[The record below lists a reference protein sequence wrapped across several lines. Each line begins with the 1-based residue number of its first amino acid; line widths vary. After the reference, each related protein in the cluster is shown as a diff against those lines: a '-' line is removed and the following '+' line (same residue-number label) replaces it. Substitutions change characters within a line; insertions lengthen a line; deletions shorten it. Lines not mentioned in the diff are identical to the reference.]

1 MEHGEQEEGE
11 THKYKIQMQKD
22 SHMYFTNIDW
32 PQCYYHAEHLILD
45 TWHPYTLGT
54 AQVIINLVLT
64 IGDVIRTILSFSHGI
79 VNFIP
84 YSMFD
89 QFWIWP

>member
-1 MEHGEQEEGE
+1 
-11 THKYKIQMQKD
+11 
-22 SHMYFTNIDW
+22 MYFTNIDW

-64 IGDVIRTILSFSHGI
+64 ILVMSYARFLVSVMELSTLFRILCLTNFEFDHNFEPLTKFK
-79 VNFIP
+79 VNLANI
-84 YSMFD
+84 
-89 QFWIWP
+89 

>member
-1 MEHGEQEEGE
+1 
-11 THKYKIQMQKD
+11 
-22 SHMYFTNIDW
+22 MYFTNIDW

-64 IGDVIRTILSFSHGI
+64 IGDVIRTILSFIHGI

-89 QFWIWP
+89 QF